1 MWIDMNTTMNMFMMI
16 VSDTFMIVSL
26 YDIVWYSMILYG
38 IIRDHSCDYKKKMTC
53 LGLAAEFW
61 GKIRRTKVLCM
72 GWCSCHFKTVST
84 AKFQKSKQI
93 KSDVQNWEFGLTT
106 NLLQQLYQSQ
116 VRLNHSP
123 QCLLPNVGVLVDLVC
138 AEMPS
143 RLSTNLE
150 IWSTTGVIWSHTLWF
165 SIA

>member
-38 IIRDHSCDYKKKMTC
+38 IIRDHSCDYKKK
-53 LGLAAEFW
+53 W
-61 GKIRRTKVLCM
+61 RVWVLLQNFEARFA
-72 GWCSCHFKTVST
+72 CHFKTVST